1 MFLYICNV
9 SNRLIIA
16 NSMQKIEFDVTD
28 THHINVDISFNEN
41 LHTRCHP
48 CASADISF
56 IKIAIFETFYEQFN

>member
-1 MFLYICNV
+1 
-9 SNRLIIA
+9 
-16 NSMQKIEFDVTD
+16 MQKIEFDVTD